1 MFKCK
6 HKDIVKKY
14 TRKLSHGVPVLVYYE
29 YCNKCKALLRGGVSL
44 AKDNIVTQTKC
55 VKIANDSN
63 INDGKTLGHIIKK
76 TYKKKVKE
84 TEKEEKISE
93 ELEEKEILEETP
105 KKQSYFKRRDARK
118 EELDES
124 MVFVKGTQDRKRK
137 KRV

>member
-29 YCNKCKALLRGGVSL
+29 YCSKCKALLRGGVSL
-44 AKDNIVTQTKC
+44 AKETIDNINKE
-55 VKIANDSN
+55 
-63 INDGKTLGHIIKK
+63 KTLGHIIKK
-76 TYKKKVKE
+76 TYKKKIKE
-84 TEKEEKISE
+84 TKEVSEDINEKEEEIS
-93 ELEEKEILEETP
+93 EETP

>member
-14 TRKLSHGVPVLVYYE
+14 TRTLSHGVPVLVYYE
-29 YCNKCKALLRGGVSL
+29 YCSKCKALLRGGVSL
-44 AKDNIVTQTKC
+44 AKETIDNINKE
-55 VKIANDSN
+55 
-63 INDGKTLGHIIKK
+63 KTLGHIIKK
-76 TYKKKVKE
+76 TYKKKIKE
-84 TEKEEKISE
+84 TKEVSEDINEKEEEIS
-93 ELEEKEILEETP
+93 EETP